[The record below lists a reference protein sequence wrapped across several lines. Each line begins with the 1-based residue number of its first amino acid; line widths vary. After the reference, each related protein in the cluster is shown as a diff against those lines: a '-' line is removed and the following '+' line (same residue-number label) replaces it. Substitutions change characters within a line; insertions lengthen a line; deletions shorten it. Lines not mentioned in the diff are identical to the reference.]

1 MLRPMVATAAVTAAV
16 VLLAGCGG
24 DDKKSDAKPGGGESS
39 AQATPSAPPVASF
52 DPPKGFAAVSAF
64 GVPRNAKDNE
74 FSLASGMVGQ
84 TALIAGKFGITGR
97 NIAAQGQ
104 PWTVPP
110 AEAETTTVTAL
121 TQPMPVQLDGKDV
134 VAIAYVQSV
143 TGSGTQKAKGQV
155 LFQWIDAADGK
166 KVAEVA
172 ADLTPL
178 LGPGQTGDNLVS
190 QAYDAAT
197 GQIVVGVHPDQ
208 PTAKSGAILTVFAD
222 PKTQKA
228 STIPSFEPAGV
239 LNGVVAGLNGGDA
252 TGQGETTILIAD
264 AATRKI
270 TKQFPTK
277 QASLHSAGHGS
288 KRAYVSGYT
297 NGAGDKYTSV
307 VYSIDIATG
316 AVVPIPAQVVDHQV
330 RFRCLGDDANA
341 VVCAEG
347 AGNSSEIIGI
357 DDTTGKKTW
366 GYTNKAANRIVPD
379 VTAAF
384 HGIVYGQTQAQ
395 PVLLDAAT
403 GNDVPAS
410 APTPSDNASP
420 SDGGTP
426 SDSSTPSEGSTPSQD
441 PGSQGTDPGS
451 ANGSD
456 MSLYNDKQASP
467 TAVTKYGG
475 VYTQV
480 AGDSSFQTVLIALK
494 PTA

>member
-24 DDKKSDAKPGGGESS
+24 DDKKSDAKSAGGESS
-39 AQATPSAPPVASF
+39 APATPSAPPVASF

-64 GVPRNAKDNE
+64 GVPRSDKDNQY
-74 FSLASGMVGQ
+74 SLTYGIVGQ
-84 TALIAGKFGITGR
+84 TTLVGGKFGITGR

-110 AEAETTTVTAL
+110 AEAETTTITAL
-121 TQPMPVQLDGKDV
+121 TEPMPVQLDGKDV

-155 LFQWIDAADGK
+155 LFQWIDAAEGK

-172 ADLTPL
+172 VDLTPL
-178 LGPGQTGDNLVS
+178 LGPGQTGDNIVS
-190 QAYDAAT
+190 EAYDAAT
-197 GQIVVGVHPDQ
+197 GQIVVGVHPDKA
-208 PTAKSGAILTVFAD
+208 TAQSGAIFSVFAD
-222 PKTQKA
+222 PKTQKP
-228 STIPSFEPAGV
+228 SLIPSFEPAGV
-239 LNGVVAGLNGGDA
+239 LNGVVAGVNGGDA
-252 TGQGETTILIAD
+252 SGRGAATILIAD
-264 AATRKI
+264 AATGKI

-277 QASLHSAGHGS
+277 QASLWSAGHGS
-288 KRAYVSGYT
+288 KRAYVSGST
-297 NGAGDKYTSV
+297 SGGDKYSNV

-316 AVVPIPAQVVDHQV
+316 AVVPIQAQVVDHQLK
-330 RFRCLGDDANA
+330 FRCLGDEANA

-357 DDTTGKKTW
+357 DDTTGKETW
-366 GYTNKAANRIVPD
+366 GYTDKAANRIVPD

-384 HGIVYGQTQAQ
+384 HGVVYGQTEAQ
-395 PVLLDAAT
+395 PVMLDAAT
-403 GNDVPAS
+403 GNDVPTS
-410 APTPSDNASP
+410 AQTPSDSISP
-420 SDGGTP
+420 SDGGSP
-426 SDSSTPSEGSTPSQD
+426 SESSTPTEGATPSQD
-441 PGSQGTDPGS
+441 PGSQATDPGS

-456 MSLYNDKQASP
+456 MSLYNDKQESP
-467 TAVTKYGG
+467 IAVTKYGG
-475 VYTQV
+475 VYTQA

>member
-24 DDKKSDAKPGGGESS
+24 DDKKSDAKPEGGGQSTSS
-39 AQATPSAPPVASF
+39 TPSAPPVASF

-64 GVPRNAKDNE
+64 GVPRSNKDNQY
-74 FSLASGMVGQ
+74 SLASGMVGQ
-84 TALIAGKFGITGR
+84 TTLVVGKFGITGR

-110 AEAETTTVTAL
+110 AEAETTTITAL
-121 TQPMPVQLDGKDV
+121 TEPMPVQLDGKDV

-178 LGPGQTGDNLVS
+178 LGPGQTGDNVVS

-197 GQIVVGVHPDQ
+197 GQIVVGVHPDTA
-208 PTAKSGAILTVFAD
+208 TAKSGGIFSVFAD
-222 PKTQKA
+222 PKTQK
-228 STIPSFEPAGV
+228 SSLIPSFEPAGV

-252 TGQGETTILIAD
+252 GGRGETTILLAD
-264 AATRKI
+264 AATGKI

-277 QASLHSAGHGS
+277 LASLSGAGHGA
-288 KRAYVSGYT
+288 KRAYVSGNILV
-297 NGAGDKYTSV
+297 NGETYNNV
-307 VYSIDIATG
+307 LYSIDIATG
-316 AVVPIPAQVVDHQV
+316 AVVPIKSAIVDHSLK
-330 RFRCLGDDANA
+330 FRCLGDEANA

-347 AGNSSEIIGI
+347 IGNSSEIIGI

-366 GYTNKAANRIVPD
+366 GYTDKAANRLVPD

-384 HGIVYGQTQAQ
+384 HGIVYGQTEAQ

-410 APTPSDNASP
+410 EPTPSNSTTP

-426 SDSSTPSEGSTPSQD
+426 SESATPTDASSPSQGND
-441 PGSQGTDPGS
+441 PGSV
-451 ANGSD
+451 NGSD
-456 MSLYNDKQASP
+456 MSLYDSKPKSP

-475 VYTQV
+475 VYSQETG
-480 AGDSSFQTVLIALK
+480 ASGFQSVLIALK